1 MIPKEYLRPGQCEKN
16 VLNFTR
22 STGGKKR
29 GDLSVD
35 EMTNNVKKLIREAYG
50 LPTGSDETRK
60 GGVELTGKNV
70 T

>member
-35 EMTNNVKKLIREAYG
+35 ENDKQCKEIDQGGIWLAN
-50 LPTGSDETRK
+50 RK
-60 GGVELTGKNV
+60 
-70 T
+70 